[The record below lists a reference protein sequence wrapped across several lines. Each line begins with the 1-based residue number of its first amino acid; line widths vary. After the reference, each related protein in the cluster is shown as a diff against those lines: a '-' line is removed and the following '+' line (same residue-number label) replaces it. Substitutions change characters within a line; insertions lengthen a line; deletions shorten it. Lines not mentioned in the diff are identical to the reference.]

1 MSDVTVSLRKSLRK
15 MTCPARIRLC
25 LRQGRRI
32 LHLWRTHSLR
42 EDANRSLYARLA
54 IVMTIAIGETET
66 SSADQAPSP
75 GPFAGRLRTPNSA
88 WNLLLPIINRSPQ
101 LTDEA
106 LAMRGSVRPQR
117 CLAAP
122 ELCPRFAVVWR
133 GARSHRHIISR
144 NLWGGGGR
152 IGRQPAPAS
161 KRSPARRACPCPAP
175 PALCGWHGTAH
186 RRHGA
191 SPSVVEIC

>member
-144 NLWGGGGR
+144 NLWGR
-152 IGRQPAPAS
+152 RRSHRQTASPSFQALAGAPGLPLP
-161 KRSPARRACPCPAP
+161 R
-175 PALCGWHGTAH
+175 GWHGTAH